1 MIAESTRPSTG
12 TPTITGAEILDD
24 IAAWFD
30 HYLALPNDHA
40 APTVALW
47 AAHTWRVTD
56 FYVSPRLILS
66 SAEPGSGKT
75 RVLEL
80 LNLVCHF
87 PRLTISATAPAL
99 YRRIAASDDAGK
111 LPPTILFDEVDA
123 IFSKGG
129 SPNHEDLRAL
139 LNSGYKRG
147 STVDRCKGDAKEM
160 AVVEFPVY
168 APVALAGLA
177 GNMPATITTRAVTIE
192 MRRRGLGEK
201 VAPFRERDAEAEA
214 APLRDDLAAWMGTI
228 DGLDTARPAMPK
240 GVEDRPAEVWEALL
254 AIADAAGG
262 HWPDTARAAC
272 QHFVLDTADPR
283 DTSLGIRLLADI
295 HDILDGRDR
304 IATDVLLNALRN
316 LDEAP
321 WGDLYGKPLTP
332 RRLASELKRYGVRS
346 GSVRLP
352 DGTNRKGYTLDP
364 TAESVGLQDA
374 FNRFLTGVIPHDP
387 K

>member
-1 MIAESTRPSTG
+1 MHPQTVDAQK
-12 TPTITGAEILDD
+12 ITGAEILDD
-24 IAAWFD
+24 VTAWVQ
-30 HYLALPNDHA
+30 HYVAFSTPHA

-47 AAHTWRVTD
+47 AAHTWRVLD

-80 LNLVCHF
+80 LNLVSHF

-99 YRRIAASDDAGK
+99 YRRIAASADEGK

-123 IFSKGG
+123 VFSKGA

-147 STVDRCKGDAKEM
+147 STVDRCKGDAKNME
-160 AVVEFPVY
+160 VVEFPVF

-192 MRRRGLGEK
+192 MRRRGPGEI
-201 VAPFRERDAEAEA
+201 VAPFRERDADDEAQ
-214 APLRDDLAAWMGTI
+214 PLREDLAEWMCSL
-228 DGLDTARPAMPK
+228 DGLDVARPAMPK

-262 HWPDTARAAC
+262 HWPATARAAC
-272 QHFVLDTADPR
+272 KHFVLDTADPR

-295 HDILDGRDR
+295 REVLAGRDR
-304 IATDVLLNALRN
+304 IATDVLLSSLRN

-332 RRLASELKRYGVRS
+332 RRLATELKRYGVRS
-346 GSVRLP
+346 NQVRLP
-352 DGTNRKGYTLDP
+352 DGTNRKAYTLEP
-364 TAESVGLQDA
+364 TGESVGLQDA
-374 FNRFLTGVIPHDP
+374 FNRFLTGVIRHDP
-387 K
+387 E

>member
-1 MIAESTRPSTG
+1 MQPQTDTAR
-12 TPTITGAEILDD
+12 TITGAEILDD
-24 IAAWFD
+24 LTAWAS
-30 HYLALPNDHA
+30 HYVAFSTPHA

-99 YRRIAASDDAGK
+99 YRRIAASEDAGK

-123 IFSKGG
+123 IFGKGAN
-129 SPNHEDLRAL
+129 PNHEDLRAL

-147 STVDRCKGDAKEM
+147 STVDRCKGDAKNME
-160 AVVEFPVY
+160 VVEFPVY

-192 MRRRGLGEK
+192 LRRRAPGET
-201 VAPFRERDAEAEA
+201 VAPFRERDADDEA
-214 APLRDDLAAWMGTI
+214 APLREDLAGWMLGL
-228 DGLDTARPAMPK
+228 DGLDYARPVMPK

-254 AIADAAGG
+254 AIADKAGG

-272 QHFVLDTADPR
+272 KHFVLDTADPR

-295 HDILDGRDR
+295 HEILAGRDR
-304 IATDVLLNALRN
+304 IATDVLLTSLRN
-316 LDEAP
+316 LEEAP

-332 RRLASELKRYGVRS
+332 RRLATELKRYGVRS
-346 GSVRLP
+346 HQVRLP
-352 DGTNRKGYTLDP
+352 DGTTRKGYALEP
-364 TAESVGLQDA
+364 SGESVGLQDA
-374 FNRFLTGVIPHDP
+374 FNRFLTGVNQHGPE
-387 K
+387 